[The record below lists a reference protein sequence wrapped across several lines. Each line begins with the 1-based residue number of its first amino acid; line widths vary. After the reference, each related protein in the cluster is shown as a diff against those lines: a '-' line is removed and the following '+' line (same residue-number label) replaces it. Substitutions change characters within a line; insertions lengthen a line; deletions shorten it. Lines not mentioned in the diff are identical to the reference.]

1 LRLAGMQ
8 NDSRRRRSC
17 GGWLKK
23 NGYRQLPD
31 CVGICAGSACR
42 HRIKA
47 LFPVLRPVCTA

>member
-1 LRLAGMQ
+1 
-8 NDSRRRRSC
+8 
-17 GGWLKK
+17 
-23 NGYRQLPD
+23 LPD